1 MKIFCVYTSMND
13 QKVFFSDK
21 ERIEKNQALKA
32 LAPVKA
38 MSLEQVPAFFLIKG
52 NRDKEVLK
60 KQIGWAYY
68 SIHNTTPES
77 PIGKVSITKGGIRDS
92 LFKGTNRYK
101 ASLYPILDKLIE
113 KSIFLFDNT
122 DFYGERQFVLG
133 GKFSRCGEEEYVEYV
148 GIVIRIDSRGNKY
161 YSHTIYQKNNRKAQ
175 GVPDNQGL
183 TQKLHPAVYN
193 ILHEILSVNSKPEG
207 QP

>member
-1 MKIFCVYTSMND
+1 MNFFVVYTSMND
-13 QKVFFSDK
+13 QK
-21 ERIEKNQALKA
+21 ERMEKKQALKA
-32 LAPVKA
+32 LAPVEA
-38 MSLEQVPAFFLIKG
+38 MSLEQVPTFFLIKG

-60 KQIGWAYY
+60 KQIGWAYS
-68 SIHNTTPES
+68 SIHNTMPRS
-77 PIGKVSITKGGIRDS
+77 PIGKVIITKGGIRDS

-133 GKFSRCGEEEYVEYV
+133 GKFSRCGEEEYV
-148 GIVIRIDSRGNKY
+148 GIVSRIDSRGNKY

-207 QP
+207 RT

>member
-60 KQIGWAYY
+60 KQIGWAYS
-68 SIHNTTPES
+68 SIHNTMPRS
-77 PIGKVSITKGGIRDS
+77 PS
-92 LFKGTNRYK
+92 
-101 ASLYPILDKLIE
+101 
-113 KSIFLFDNT
+113 
-122 DFYGERQFVLG
+122 

>member
-13 QKVFFSDK
+13 QIVFFSDK
-21 ERIEKNQALKA
+21 ERMEKKQALKA
-32 LAPVKA
+32 LAPVEA

-60 KQIGWAYY
+60 KQIGWAYS
-68 SIHNTTPES
+68 SIHNTMPRS
-77 PIGKVSITKGGIRDS
+77 PIGKVKITKGGIRDS
-92 LFKGTNRYK
+92 LFKRTNRYK

-133 GKFSRCGEEEYVEYV
+133 GKFSRCGEEEYV

-175 GVPDNQGL
+175 GVPDTQGL
-183 TQKLHPAVYN
+183 TQKLHPAVHN
-193 ILHEILSVNSKPEG
+193 ILHKILSVNSKPEG
-207 QP
+207 RP

>member
-1 MKIFCVYTSMND
+1 M
-13 QKVFFSDK
+13 
-21 ERIEKNQALKA
+21 EKKQALKA
-32 LAPVKA
+32 LAPVEA

-60 KQIGWAYY
+60 KQIGWAYS
-68 SIHNTTPES
+68 SIHNTMPRS
-77 PIGKVSITKGGIRDS
+77 PIGKVIITKGGIRDS

-133 GKFSRCGEEEYVEYV
+133 GKFSRCGEEEYV

-207 QP
+207 RP

>member
-13 QKVFFSDK
+13 QIVFFSDK
-21 ERIEKNQALKA
+21 ERMEKKQALKA
-32 LAPVKA
+32 LAPVEA

-60 KQIGWAYY
+60 KQIGWAYS
-68 SIHNTTPES
+68 SIHNTMPRS
-77 PIGKVSITKGGIRDS
+77 PIGKVIITKGGIRDS

-133 GKFSRCGEEEYVEYV
+133 GKFSRCGEEEYV